1 MTDDH
6 TTPDPTASS
15 VAGAGDGAAST
26 PDNFFDDAPVAP
38 VAPVDRD
45 GSDDRAGPSDGPA
58 DDTTLLDGAAAV
70 PPAGDDRPGLVDDID
85 DGPDWERLAA
95 EDPRTSG
102 ELLRDLVATAGSRD
116 EYLDSL
122 QRKQAEF
129 ENFRRR
135 MQQQSAQQRVAGHAD
150 VAGRVLEV
158 LDDFDRTLA
167 SIATTADEG
176 VVKGV
181 SLVRDKL
188 MGALREVGLERVD
201 DTGAAFDP
209 NRHEAVQQVS
219 GDGIVEAGG
228 EPVVAEVLRPGYVLG
243 TRVLRAAMVAV
254 AQ

>member
-26 PDNFFDDAPVAP
+26 PDNLFDDAPVAP
-38 VAPVDRD
+38 VDLD
-45 GSDDRAGPSDGPA
+45 GSDDR
-58 DDTTLLDGAAAV
+58 AV
-70 PPAGDDRPGLVDDID
+70 PPAGDDRPGLVDDAVVDDLEDTNEVDDID